1 MKEIYRVLA
10 SLVGGVLAYI
20 IIGGVGLA
28 LLGTA
33 IGIPAIGVGAIVAFF
48 IWLLLRAVRK

>member
-1 MKEIYRVLA
+1 MKEIYRILT

-33 IGIPAIGVGAIVAFF
+33 IGIPAIGVGAIVALF

>member
-1 MKEIYRVLA
+1 MKEVYRILT

-33 IGIPAIGVGAIVAFF
+33 IGIPAIGVGAIVALL